1 MGARPSGSFE
11 SNLNTRAVGGTG
23 TMFAS
28 KTSHTIVTLFLTI
41 LVLLAAGA
49 TALLC
54 GPLAGST
61 TR

>member
-1 MGARPSGSFE
+1 
-11 SNLNTRAVGGTG
+11 
-23 TMFAS
+23 MFAS